1 MIDKKELY
9 EENYLLMTSLFVS
22 LEEIKKMSDFERK
35 SLVEADG
42 NWTAW
47 MTFGIVR
54 PADITPDDVEIFYHF
69 TPSRDKQG
77 NSTLN
82 KLDPN
87 EVLLKIDNPNK
98 TQSGVSG
105 FEIFGGMYTL
115 KLPVATFGNKGFY
128 TIIIKPVEIRTK
140 IVDCGVL
147 SAFPDT
153 KGLLFDLATVPTNFT
168 NRFENN
174 GLVGYRIEYLNM
186 LPSADAKINNFFRV
200 ITSNNR
206 AEPVNQNLTNS
217 SQKAIRYSFNDNS
230 TLTFC
235 TVSPGSAS
243 NVKPNAIPNIGEPN
257 QQVIIT
263 NTFFN
268 PFMIEVEMVQHDIE
282 TLAFAL
288 FGNQTKSLEDGI
300 YTIYNFN
307 NDIYK
312 QYNLF
317 EIKDKF
323 SGTPLYEVREE
334 KTSIDFTK
342 SFTNITTI

>member
-1 MIDKKELY
+1 MATGTY
-9 EENYLLMTSLFVS
+9 
-22 LEEIKKMSDFERK
+22 
-35 SLVEADG
+35 G
-42 NWTAW
+42 N
-47 MTFGIVR
+47 VR
-54 PADITPDDVEIFYHF
+54 PADISPDDCEIFYHF
-69 TPSRDKQG
+69 TPSRDKLG
-77 NSTLN
+77 NTSLI

-87 EVLLKIDNPNK
+87 EVLIKLDNPNK
-98 TQSGVSG
+98 SQSNVTG

-115 KLPVATFGNKGFY
+115 KLPVSVFGVKGFY

-147 SAFPDT
+147 SAFPDIR
-153 KGLLFDLATVPTNFT
+153 GLVFDLATIPNTFL

-174 GLVGYRIEYLNM
+174 GLVGYRIEYLNTNT
-186 LPSADAKINNFFRV
+186 SASDAKLNNFFRV

-217 SQKAIRYSFNDNS
+217 NQKAIRYRFNDNS
-230 TLTFC
+230 TLSFC
-235 TVSPGSAS
+235 TVSPASAS
-243 NVKPNAIPNIGEPN
+243 NVKPNSLPFIGSPN

-268 PFMIEVEMVQHDIE
+268 PVMIEIEMVQHDIE
-282 TLAFAL
+282 TIAFAL

-312 QYNLF
+312 QYNLY
-317 EIKDKF
+317 EIKDRFTGK
-323 SGTPLYEVREE
+323 PLFEVREE
-334 KTSIDFTK
+334 RNSIDFTK
-342 SFTNITTI
+342 TFVNITTI

>member
-1 MIDKKELY
+1 MATGTY
-9 EENYLLMTSLFVS
+9 
-22 LEEIKKMSDFERK
+22 
-35 SLVEADG
+35 
-42 NWTAW
+42 
-47 MTFGIVR
+47 GIVR
-54 PADITPDDVEIFYHF
+54 PADISPDDVEIFY
-69 TPSRDKQG
+69 TYSPSRDKQG
-77 NSTLN
+77 TALTKLN
-82 KLDPN
+82 PN
-87 EVLLKIDNPNK
+87 EVLIKLDNPNK
-98 TQSGVSG
+98 TQSNVTG
-105 FEIFGGMYTL
+105 FEVFGGMYTL
-115 KLPVATFGNKGFY
+115 KLPVTTFSVKGFY

-147 SAFPDT
+147 SAFPDVR
-153 KGLLFDLATVPTNFT
+153 GLIFDLASVPTKYT

-174 GLVGYRIEYLNM
+174 NLVGYRVEYLNTNT
-186 LPSADAKINNFFRV
+186 SAGDAKLNNFFKI

-217 SQKAIRYSFNDNS
+217 SQKAIRYRFNDNS

-235 TVSPGSAS
+235 TLSPSSSS
-243 NVKPNAIPNIGEPN
+243 NVKPNAVPFIGNPN
-257 QQVIIT
+257 QEVIIT

-268 PFMIEVEMVQHDIE
+268 PIMIEVEMVQHDIE

-312 QYNLF
+312 QYDLY

-323 SGTPLYEVREE
+323 TGKPLFEVREQRAA
-334 KTSIDFTK
+334 IDFTK
-342 SFTNITTI
+342 TFTNVTTI